1 MRISDWSSDVCSSD
15 LLIEAVYDLQSG
27 SYTSAYAANSQSEY
41 HLYMK
46 EVFAEIL
53 SNLNVD
59 EVLDCGIGEATS
71 WLRQGR
77 DAVEMVR
84 GFDVSLSRLSYAD
97 ANLTSLGVSYAL
109 FRSEEH
115 TSELQSLMRIS
126 YAVLCLKKKKTAN

>member
-1 MRISDWSSDVCSSD
+1 
-15 LLIEAVYDLQSG
+15 
-27 SYTSAYAANSQSEY
+27 
-41 HLYMK
+41 MK

-109 FRSEEH
+109 FSADLHDIPVTSNGGGSRSEERRVGKEGVGGGRARGGACH
-115 TSELQSLMRIS
+115 I
-126 YAVLCLKKKKTAN
+126 KKKNRINISRKEK

>member
-59 EVLDCGIGEATS
+59 VVLDCGIGEATR

-77 DAVEMVR
+77 DAVEVVR
-84 GFDVSLSRLSYAD
+84 GFDVSLSRLSYAA
-97 ANLTSLGVSYAL
+97 ANLTSLGVSYVL
-109 FRSEEH
+109 FSADLNDIPVDRKSKRLNSSH
-115 TSELQSLMRIS
+115 
-126 YAVLCLKKKKTAN
+126 

>member
-1 MRISDWSSDVCSSD
+1 
-15 LLIEAVYDLQSG
+15 
-27 SYTSAYAANSQSEY
+27 
-41 HLYMK
+41 MK

-97 ANLTSLGVSYAL
+97 ANLTSLGVSSAL
-109 FRSEEH
+109 FSAALPDIPL
-115 TSELQSLMRIS
+115 TSH
-126 YAVLCLKKKKTAN
+126 AVGCVVTLARKRVVSGTSVSV

>member
-1 MRISDWSSDVCSSD
+1 MIRLPPISTRTDTLFPYTTLFRARPKMDKWQMYVETKNLFEAGENVSTALRDKVTPD
-15 LLIEAVYDLQSG
+15 QKRLLIEAVYDLQSG

-77 DAVEMVR
+77 DAVEMGS
-84 GFDVSLSRLSYAD
+84 GFDVS
-97 ANLTSLGVSYAL
+97 
-109 FRSEEH
+109 H
-115 TSELQSLMRIS
+115 
-126 YAVLCLKKKKTAN
+126 

>member
-1 MRISDWSSDVCSSD
+1 MDKWQMYVETKNLVEAGENVSTALRDKVTPDQKR

-77 DAVEMVR
+77 DADR
-84 GFDVSLSRLSYAD
+84 KSTRLNS
-97 ANLTSLGVSYAL
+97 S
-109 FRSEEH
+109 H
-115 TSELQSLMRIS
+115 
-126 YAVLCLKKKKTAN
+126 

>member
-1 MRISDWSSDVCSSD
+1 MDKWQMYVETKNLFEAGENVSTALRDKVTPDQKR

-59 EVLDCGIGEATS
+59 EVLDCGIGEETS
-71 WLRQGR
+71 WLRRGR
-77 DAVEMVR
+77 DAVDRKRVVR
-84 GFDVSLSRLSYAD
+84 GKGGLRRLD
-97 ANLTSLGVSYAL
+97 HG
-109 FRSEEH
+109 
-115 TSELQSLMRIS
+115 
-126 YAVLCLKKKKTAN
+126 

>member
-1 MRISDWSSDVCSSD
+1 M
-15 LLIEAVYDLQSG
+15 LIDAVYDLQSG
-27 SYTSAYAANSQSEY
+27 SDTSAYAANSLSEY

-97 ANLTSLGVSYAL
+97 ANLT
-109 FRSEEH
+109 RSEERRVGKECVSTCRSRWSPEH
-115 TSELQSLMRIS
+115 
-126 YAVLCLKKKKTAN
+126 

>member
-1 MRISDWSSDVCSSD
+1 MRCALVTGVQTCALPILRDKVTPDQKR

-27 SYTSAYAANSQSEY
+27 RYPSAYAANSQSAY

-77 DAVEMVR
+77 DAEIGRASCRERVCQYV
-84 GFDVSLSRLSYAD
+84 
-97 ANLTSLGVSYAL
+97 
-109 FRSEEH
+109 
-115 TSELQSLMRIS
+115 
-126 YAVLCLKKKKTAN
+126 